1 SQTSGDI
8 EPLFDPIGTRDII
21 STPPATTRSSCPDQ
35 TAAAALKFVC
45 IEEPH
50 WRSTVVPATETGQ
63 PAVSATLRPM
73 FQACSSTWVT
83 QPHCTSSIS
92 AGSTPFRVTSAFTT
106 WAESSSPRMCESV
119 PFLLPIGLRTAS
131 TIIALGLVAPDR
143 AMQET
148 VPRSMLRKNA
158 KIELLKRVPLFER
171 CSQRELAQI
180 AALAD
185 ELDLPDARNLTSE
198 GSGGFEFIVLV
209 EGEAEVLRG
218 VRVVNELGP
227 GDFVGEIALLT
238 GKPRTA
244 TVRTR
249 GPARVLVITASGF
262 RTLMH
267 DVPSIKDKV
276 LAAVT
281 ARIPDEYE

>member
-1 SQTSGDI
+1 
-8 EPLFDPIGTRDII
+8 
-21 STPPATTRSSCPDQ
+21 
-35 TAAAALKFVC
+35 
-45 IEEPH
+45 
-50 WRSTVVPATETGQ
+50 
-63 PAVSATLRPM
+63 
-73 FQACSSTWVT
+73 
-83 QPHCTSSIS
+83 
-92 AGSTPFRVTSAFTT
+92 
-106 WAESSSPRMCESV
+106 
-119 PFLLPIGLRTAS
+119 
-131 TIIALGLVAPDR
+131 
-143 AMQET
+143 
-148 VPRSMLRKNA
+148 MLRKNA

-171 CSQRELAQI
+171 CSQRELGQI
-180 AALAD
+180 AMLAD
-185 ELDLPDARNLTSE
+185 ELDLPSARDLTRE
-198 GSGGFEFIVLV
+198 GASGFEFIILV
-209 EGEAEVLRG
+209 EGEADVVRG

-227 GDFVGEIALLT
+227 GDFVGEIALVS